1 MNERPNRVL
10 IACDD
15 PDRVLLLEEAF
26 SEMDETRFAR
36 GLRGSWQRTYA
47 LDVDEAVAELRRA
60 AFDVLLFDHAAA
72 VNDPA
77 VPAFFQLRRAAA
89 GIPIVLLV
97 APGDELIG
105 LALVRQGAQD
115 FIVESELDC
124 IPLERSL
131 RCSIERHR
139 LLAAQR
145 NLALLDDV
153 TGLLHHRAFD
163 QILARDL
170 SLAEIHNL
178 QPYLLDFEL
187 APPPAD
193 RDLAAIRLADT
204 LFAET
209 AAHELV
215 ARLGDHRFAVFGML
229 PSENDCRLRLQRL
242 EAVLQPLGESQSLS
256 GNELR
261 RALCDNSGLESSLG
275 CHLQHR

>member
-1 MNERPNRVL
+1 VTERTNRVL

-36 GLRGSWQRTYA
+36 GLRGSWERAYA
-47 LDVDEAVAELRRA
+47 LDIDEAVAELRRA
-60 AFDVLLFDHAAA
+60 SFDVLLFDHAAA

-77 VPAFFQLRRAAA
+77 VPAFFQLRRAAD
-89 GIPIVLLV
+89 GVPIVLLV

-139 LLAAQR
+139 LLSAQR

-153 TGLLHHRAFD
+153 TGLLHHRSFD

-170 SLAEIHNL
+170 GLAELHNL
-178 QPYLLDFEL
+178 HPYLLDFEL
-187 APPPAD
+187 SPPPAD

-209 AAHELV
+209 SAHELV
-215 ARLGDHRFAVFGML
+215 GRLGDHRFAVFGL
-229 PSENDCRLRLQRL
+229 LSSEFECRLRLQRL
-242 EAVLQPLGESQSLS
+242 EAVLEPFGDFQSLS
-256 GNELR
+256 GAELR
-261 RALCDNSGLESSLG
+261 QALCDNSGLESSLG
-275 CHLQHR
+275 CHLQPR